1 MDTIRTSMRNGES
14 LTQAVGR
21 ITGGTID
28 GVAVPGITKKAKA
41 KASALAATAISAVT
55 NEAALKSY
63 QANNDVIKWVT
74 QLSTLDNKTSD
85 VCIAYSGQTWDA
97 MSLQPVAGSSL
108 PFNGGPP
115 WDAMSLQPVA
125 GSSLPFNG
133 GPPRHFNCR
142 SRLRPVTKSFKELG
156 VDAAEIPAGTRASMD
171 GQVPADIT
179 FNQFLKKKPKSFQ
192 DALLGPKRAELAAI
206 R

>member
-1 MDTIRTSMRNGES
+1 
-14 LTQAVGR
+14 
-21 ITGGTID
+21 
-28 GVAVPGITKKAKA
+28 
-41 KASALAATAISAVT
+41 
-55 NEAALKSY
+55 
-63 QANNDVIKWVT
+63 
-74 QLSTLDNKTSD
+74 
-85 VCIAYSGQTWDA
+85 
-97 MSLQPVAGSSL
+97 
-108 PFNGGPP
+108 
-115 WDAMSLQPVA
+115 MSLQPVA

-156 VDAAEIPAGTRASMD
+156 VDAAEVPVSTRASMD

-192 DALLGPKRAELAAI
+192 DALLGPKRAELHHVNATGGHAWQSDDHQAATAATRHEAEAEAESTEVAI